1 MLKRIIILYGVLG
14 PVAGAALYVAISA
27 LASVFQFRPDIFLDP
42 RLFGTTL
49 LANLDLVTWQVA
61 VSATVTLL
69 PAVLTGWMTAQRIE
83 REGHCPWWLSCGYGG
98 VFSGSLAVIGLG
110 LGHLLMP
117 HLTIIPPI
125 LGGSA
130 LIALIGFV
138 GTWPCWRLA
147 TAALPAYRSSPQN
160 L

>member
-14 PVAGAALYVAISA
+14 PVAGAALYVAMSA
-27 LASVFQFRPDIFLDP
+27 LASIFQFRPDIFLDP
-42 RLFGTTL
+42 RFFGPTL
-49 LANLDLVTWQVA
+49 LANLDLVTWQIA
-61 VSATVTLL
+61 TSAPVTLL
-69 PAVLTGWMTAQRIE
+69 PAVITGWMTAQRIE
-83 REGHCPWWLSCGYGG
+83 RRGHCPWWLSCGYGG
-98 VFSGSLAVIGLG
+98 AFSGGFAVIGLSI
-110 LGHLLMP
+110 GHMTMP
-117 HLTIIPPI
+117 HLTNIPPI

-147 TAALPAYRSSPQN
+147 TAAFPAYRSSPQN